1 MILYFF
7 FKNML
12 FTFPQFLLA
21 FFCGYSGQSI
31 YDDWFIS
38 FYNLIFTSVPLVV
51 RAVLEQDINYIVRQ
65 KDQARREEE
74 VSQGTIAVLK

>member
-12 FTFPQFLLA
+12 FTIPQLVLA
-21 FFCGYSGQSI
+21 FFTNYSGQSM
-31 YDDWFIS
+31 YDDWYIS

-51 RAVLEQDINYIVRQ
+51 RAVLEQDINYVVR
-65 KDQARREEE
+65 KK
-74 VSQGTIAVLK
+74 SVL

>member
-21 FFCGYSGQSI
+21 FFCAYSGQSV

-51 RAVLEQDINYIVRQ
+51 RAVLEQDINYIV
-65 KDQARREEE
+65 KTDPSSGSATEE
-74 VSQGTIAVLK
+74 